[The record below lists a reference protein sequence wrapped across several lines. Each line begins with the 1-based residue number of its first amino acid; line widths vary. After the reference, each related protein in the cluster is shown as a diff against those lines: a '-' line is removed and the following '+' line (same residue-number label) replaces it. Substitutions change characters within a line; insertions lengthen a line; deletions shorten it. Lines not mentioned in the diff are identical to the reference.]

1 MADNWNAEVEKCL
14 TAVTKHRLKS
24 GASTATTLPILIAVF
39 LTSCA
44 EATVAAIAWL
54 SARKAFTVLMP
65 LREFS
70 KLLHNWQQR
79 YEEVVDSLAIGHIV
93 RKKPLEC
100 SGGEKAR
107 ANFARAVM
115 LRPRIL
121 LADEPTASLDPENR
135 ERILSLLFG
144 LSREHSATIVTVTH
158 DLYVADRHG
167 RVLQL
172 RKRKD

>member
-1 MADNWNAEVEKCL
+1 MTNIEE
-14 TAVTKHRLKS
+14 S
-24 GASTATTLPILIAVF
+24 
-39 LTSCA
+39 
-44 EATVAAIAWL
+44 VAAIAWL

-100 SGGEKAR
+100 SGGEEAR

-144 LSREHSATIVTVTH
+144 LSREHGATIVTVTH
-158 DLYVADRHG
+158 DLYVADRHE